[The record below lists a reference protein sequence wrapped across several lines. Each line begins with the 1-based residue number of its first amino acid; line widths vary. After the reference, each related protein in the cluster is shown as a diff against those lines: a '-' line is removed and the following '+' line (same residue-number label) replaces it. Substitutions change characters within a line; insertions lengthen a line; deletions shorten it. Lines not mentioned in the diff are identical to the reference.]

1 MKSQFFKN
9 KIENLSD
16 ENLLD
21 LIIKASKD
29 PSNTNIFD
37 IAKKE
42 AEKRNLQFDL
52 KEDEMSNEIEDTEL
66 NNETEELKR
75 WNWGA
80 FFLAPFWALS
90 NKLDKW
96 AILSLL
102 PPVNLIAIFYL
113 GFNGNKLAFE
123 KSEIKSVNDFM
134 QIQRTW
140 SKWGI
145 RIFWILLVFGFLE
158 ILLNY

>member
-145 RIFWILLVFGFLE
+145 RIFWILLVFGFLG

>member
-1 MKSQFFKN
+1 MKPEFFKN

-29 PSNTNIFD
+29 PSNTKIFD

-52 KEDEMSNEIEDTEL
+52 KEDEISNEIEDTEL
-66 NNETEELKR
+66 NDETEDLKR

-80 FFLAPFWALS
+80 FILAPFWALS

-102 PPVNLIAIFYL
+102 PPVNMIVIFYL
-113 GFNGNKLAFE
+113 GLNGNRLAFE

-140 SKWGI
+140 AKWGI
-145 RIFWILLVFGFLE
+145 RIFWILLVFGFIG
-158 ILLNY
+158 ILWN